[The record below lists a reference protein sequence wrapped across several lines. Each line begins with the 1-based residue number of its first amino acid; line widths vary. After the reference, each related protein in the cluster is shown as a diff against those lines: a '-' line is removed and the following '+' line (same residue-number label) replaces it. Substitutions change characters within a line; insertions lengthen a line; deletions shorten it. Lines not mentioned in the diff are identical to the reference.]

1 MADRWAPTPSA
12 VSADR
17 RHTPWRNSPRP
28 RTTPPPAFIQPC
40 QPTLVAYPPAG
51 PGWLHEMKHD
61 GYRLIA
67 RKAADR
73 VTLWSR
79 YGTDFTNKLPRI
91 AEAVRSLPVDNAL
104 IDGEAVVFRLDGHSD
119 FVALRTKA
127 GGELACLVAFDLL
140 GLNGDDLRQRPL
152 EERRKTLE
160 QLVAGIDDIQFSK
173 ALAGDG
179 ATVFAHACKLGLEG
193 IVSKRVLSR
202 YRSGTSRNWLKCLN
216 PAFERR

>member
-12 VSADR
+12 VPADR

-67 RKAADR
+67 RKAPDR

-79 YGTDFTNKLPRI
+79 YGTAFTNKLPRI

-140 GLNGDDLRQRPL
+140 GSMLTISASAP
-152 EERRKTLE
+152 
-160 QLVAGIDDIQFSK
+160 S
-173 ALAGDG
+173 
-179 ATVFAHACKLGLEG
+179 
-193 IVSKRVLSR
+193 
-202 YRSGTSRNWLKCLN
+202 RSGEKRSSNWSPESTTSSSAKPSRATARLCSLT
-216 PAFERR
+216 PASWASRESCRSAS

>member
-1 MADRWAPTPSA
+1 
-12 VSADR
+12 
-17 RHTPWRNSPRP
+17 
-28 RTTPPPAFIQPC
+28 
-40 QPTLVAYPPAG
+40 
-51 PGWLHEMKHD
+51 MKHD